1 MAPGD
6 FKVMSHKMTNSL
18 EIHTL
23 KCKVLK
29 IFIKKKYIAWYIFQ
43 TKFNNNIKHLPA
55 KLHKK
60 IQSRLIY
67 VYNTRSNRALHL
79 SPNRCAYR

>member
-43 TKFNNNIKHLPA
+43 TKFNNNIKQLPA

-67 VYNTRSNRALHL
+67 VCNTRSKRALHL

>member
-43 TKFNNNIKHLPA
+43 TKFNNNIKQLPA

-67 VYNTRSNRALHL
+67 VCNTRSNRALHL

>member
-67 VYNTRSNRALHL
+67 LMYALHL

>member
-43 TKFNNNIKHLPA
+43 TKFNNIIKHLPA

-67 VYNTRSNRALHL
+67 VCNTRPNRALHL

>member
-6 FKVMSHKMTNSL
+6 FKVMSHKMTNSF

-43 TKFNNNIKHLPA
+43 TKFNNNIKHLPG

-67 VYNTRSNRALHL
+67 VCNTRSNRALHL

>member
-29 IFIKKKYIAWYIFQ
+29 IFIKKKYIACYIFQ
-43 TKFNNNIKHLPA
+43 TKFNNSIKHLPA
-55 KLHKK
+55 KLHKT

-67 VYNTRSNRALHL
+67 VCNTRSNRALHL